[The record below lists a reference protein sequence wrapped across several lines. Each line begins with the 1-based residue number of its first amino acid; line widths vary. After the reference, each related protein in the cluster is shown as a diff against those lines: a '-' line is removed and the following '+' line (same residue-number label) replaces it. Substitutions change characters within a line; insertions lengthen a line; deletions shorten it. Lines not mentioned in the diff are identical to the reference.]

1 MNSSTTRAVARTAT
15 AVALTAGLA
24 VCLTTG
30 TAQADGGR
38 VFDRPEAGSGRVI
51 LQPKANLS
59 AAAAG
64 ASLTLPSTST
74 RLAGGAAVKVTAEYS
89 CPSGYVGYLDVQ
101 LVEVTGGVVAQG
113 YGSNVKALN
122 CNGAKHKIDISTVV
136 ANDYPFK
143 AGKAFGRSMLY
154 AANNAN
160 PDQETSVAAERIIT
174 LK

>member
-38 VFDRPEAGSGRVI
+38 VFDRSEAGSGRVI

-64 ASLTLPSTST
+64 ASLTLPTTST
-74 RLAGGAAVKVTAEYS
+74 RLAGGAATRVTPEYS
-89 CPSGYVGYLDVQ
+89 CPSGYVGYVDVQ
-101 LVEVTGGVVAQG
+101 LVEATGNVVAQG
-113 YGSNVKALN
+113 YGSNVKALV
-122 CNGAKHKIDISTVV
+122 CNGAKHKIDISVV
-136 ANDYPFK
+136 VTNDYPFK
-143 AGKAFGRSMLY
+143 AGKAFSQAVLS
-154 AANNAN
+154 AFNNTD
-160 PDQETSVAAERIIT
+160 PEKETNVAAERIIT

>member
-1 MNSSTTRAVARTAT
+1 MNSSTTRALARTAT

-38 VFDRPEAGSGRVI
+38 VFDRSDAGSGRVI
-51 LQPKANLS
+51 LQPRAELS

-74 RLAGGAAVKVTAEYS
+74 RLAGGAAARVAAEYS
-89 CPSGYVGYLDVQ
+89 CPSGYVGYVDVQ
-101 LVEVTGGVVAQG
+101 LVEVTGGHVAQG
-113 YGSNVKALN
+113 AGSNVKALS

-136 ANDYPFK
+136 NNDYPFK
-143 AGKAFGRSMLY
+143 AGKAFSQAVLY
-154 AANNAN
+154 SFNNAN
-160 PDQETSVAAERIIT
+160 PDQDASAAAERIIT